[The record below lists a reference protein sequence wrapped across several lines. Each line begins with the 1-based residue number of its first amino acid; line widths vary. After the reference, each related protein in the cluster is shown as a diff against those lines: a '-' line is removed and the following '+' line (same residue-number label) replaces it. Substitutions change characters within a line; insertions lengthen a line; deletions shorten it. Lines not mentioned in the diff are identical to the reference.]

1 MPRNWSSLAQSSNG
15 IYTENDFKQAFY
27 QLVCAQ
33 VLYARELHHAVAY
46 ALIARYRA
54 EFDEAADLLGLQL
67 KYNDSYRYCY
77 VVPYAVK
84 HQQLDTTETLLMLV
98 LRRLYHD
105 RALSGDLD
113 SGETVVTVDEL
124 VAAYQASTQR
134 ELPKTAGDLRELILR
149 MRRYGIA
156 KPGKPAEGDAQ
167 PFTVVIL
174 PGINEILSESAISRL
189 GAYQQAGVAADALD
203 TSTTNTTTRDEADET
218 P

>member
-1 MPRNWSSLAQSSNG
+1 MPRNWSALAQNSNG

-27 QLVCAQ
+27 QLVCSQA
-33 VLYARELHHAVAY
+33 LYAREMHHSVAY

-54 EFDEAADLLGLQL
+54 EFEEAADLLGLQL
-67 KYNDSYRYCY
+67 RFNDNYRYCY
-77 VVPYAVK
+77 VVPYAAK

-105 RALSGDLD
+105 RALSGDLYA
-113 SGETVVTVDEL
+113 GEAVVTIDEL

-134 ELPKTAGDLRELILR
+134 ELPKTAVDLRDLILH

-174 PGINEILSESAISRL
+174 PAINDILSESALSRL
-189 GAYQQAGVAADALD
+189 GAYQHAADEAD
-203 TSTTNTTTRDEADET
+203 PSTFTTNTVTKDEADET